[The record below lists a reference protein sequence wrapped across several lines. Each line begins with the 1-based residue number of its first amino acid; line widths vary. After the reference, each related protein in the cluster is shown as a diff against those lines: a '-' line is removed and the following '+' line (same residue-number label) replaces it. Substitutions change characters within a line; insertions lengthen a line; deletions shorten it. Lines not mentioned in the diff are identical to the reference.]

1 MPRPP
6 KHQTENTR
14 ARALDAADTLL
25 HEHGYL
31 GVSMDSIADRI
42 GIRKAS
48 LYYHFPDGKDQIML
62 EIANKHIGLNKDGF
76 QDALNASKTVRE
88 RLEAMAVFI
97 FKDTRRTHRVLED
110 TIRFLSLEHQQ
121 TLGAGFFDHIF
132 GNVHHVFET
141 GIKTG
146 ELKLHDTRFS
156 TFAFLSLL
164 SEMNAPAHQ
173 QSWSDLPARVTS
185 ILLNG
190 LKADSVEEKL

>member
-6 KHQTENTR
+6 KHQSENTR
-14 ARALDAADTLL
+14 AHALETADALL

-31 GVSMDSIADRI
+31 GVSMDAIAKQI

-48 LYYHFPDGKDQIML
+48 LYHHFPDGKDQIML
-62 EIANKHIGLNKDGF
+62 EIANKHINLNKDGL
-76 QDALNASKTVRE
+76 QDAFNAGKTVRK
-88 RLEAMAVFI
+88 RLEAMAIFI

-110 TIRFLSLEHQQ
+110 TMQFLPLEHQQ
-121 TLGAGFFDHIF
+121 TLGSGFFNHIF
-132 GNVHHVFET
+132 GKVHQVFET

-146 ELKLHDTRFS
+146 ELQAHDTRFS

-164 SEMNAPAHQ
+164 SEMNAAAHQ
-173 QSWSDLPARVTS
+173 ATWNDLPTRVTS

-190 LKADSVEEKL
+190 LEAKKEQS

>member
-31 GVSMDSIADRI
+31 GVSMDSIADQI

-48 LYYHFPDGKDQIML
+48 LYHHFPEGKDQIMH
-62 EIANKHIGLNKDGF
+62 EIANKHIGLNKDGL
-76 QDALNASKTVRE
+76 QDALDAGETVRE
-88 RLEAMAVFI
+88 RLEGMAVFI
-97 FKDTRRTHRVLED
+97 FKDTRRTHRVLEE

-121 TLGAGFFDHIF
+121 ALGAGFFEHIF
-132 GNVHHVFET
+132 ENVHRVFET
-141 GIKTG
+141 GVKTG
-146 ELKLHDTRFS
+146 ELKAHDTRFS

-173 QSWSDLPARVTS
+173 QTWSDLPARVTS

-190 LKADSVEEKL
+190 LEAITV